1 MNSMTVVARLV
12 SAAALSVMLV
22 TVAGCAPSPGV
33 GSVHPGIPDGVTLDP
48 LNGSPTA
55 AWIERGESF
64 AIVTMGSSSCPVVA
78 SSIDAAEDDRVSV
91 TFGPSPNDP
100 CSADMAPTTH
110 EFDLP
115 AGVTSDRITV
125 EIRFEEWPEVY
136 TVTLD

>member
-1 MNSMTVVARLV
+1 
-12 SAAALSVMLV
+12 
-22 TVAGCAPSPGV
+22 
-33 GSVHPGIPDGVTLDP
+33 
-48 LNGSPTA
+48 
-55 AWIERGESF
+55 
-64 AIVTMGSSSCPVVA
+64 MGSSSCPVVA

-115 AGVTSDRITV
+115 AGVTSDTITV

>member
-1 MNSMTVVARLV
+1 
-12 SAAALSVMLV
+12 
-22 TVAGCAPSPGV
+22 
-33 GSVHPGIPDGVTLDP
+33 
-48 LNGSPTA
+48 
-55 AWIERGESF
+55 
-64 AIVTMGSSSCPVVA
+64 MGSSSCPVVA
-78 SSIDAAEDDRVSV
+78 SSIEAAEDDRVSV

-100 CSADMAPTTH
+100 CSADMAPTTQ